1 MWMDFIKGVVVP
13 GSWSF
18 MAVSGL
24 STVMT
29 AVLRKV
35 ISKKLT
41 APVGED
47 CDPQSSGLVK
57 ACLQMFGLSRKG

>member
-13 GSWSF
+13 GSGSF
-18 MAVSGL
+18 MEVSGL

-41 APVGED
+41 APVGGD

-57 ACLQMFGLSRKG
+57 GCRQKSGLSRKG